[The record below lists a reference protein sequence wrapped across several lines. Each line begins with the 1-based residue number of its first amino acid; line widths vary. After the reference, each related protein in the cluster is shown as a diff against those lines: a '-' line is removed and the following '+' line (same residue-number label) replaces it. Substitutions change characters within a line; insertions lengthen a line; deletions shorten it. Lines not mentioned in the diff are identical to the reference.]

1 MKIILEIWLLF
12 KRRMLE
18 TIRQPVWII
27 SGLMTPLLY
36 IALFAPLL
44 KNVGAVPLNTAQILD
59 SFVPGILTLIAFG
72 SGMGAGW
79 VIIDDLKTG
88 VVERLR
94 VSPASRFSILMGT
107 VLRDIVTFLVPS
119 ILVILISW
127 FLGFEIHI
135 LGLLILIIL
144 LCCLTAIICAWSDS
158 LGLILKNIGSLAAV
172 VTGLQLP
179 LTLLSGVLL
188 PLSLGPKWLQVIAHI
203 NPLYY
208 TVEASRKLA
217 AGMILNT
224 ETLVAFCVIIPLMIL
239 TLWWATRV
247 YRKTI
252 A

>member
-1 MKIILEIWLLF
+1 MKMLLETGLLLKRRILETL
-12 KRRMLE
+12 
-18 TIRQPVWII
+18 RQPVWLF

-44 KNVGAVPLNTAQILD
+44 KNLGQVPLTTAAVLD
-59 SFVPGILTLIAFG
+59 SFVPGVLTLLAFG

-79 VIIDDLKTG
+79 VIIDDLHSG

-94 VSPASRFSILMGT
+94 VSPASRFSLLMGT
-107 VLRDIVTFLVPS
+107 VLRDIITFAVPS
-119 ILVILISW
+119 VIVVFIAW
-127 FLGFEIHI
+127 IFGFAVHLG
-135 LGLLILIIL
+135 GLLLLLLL
-144 LCCLTAIICAWSDS
+144 LCLLTAMISAWSGS
-158 LGLILKNIGSLAAV
+158 LGLIMKQVGSMAAV

-188 PLSLGPKWLQVIAHI
+188 PISLGPAWLRFIAHI

-217 AGMILNT
+217 AGSAANS
-224 ETLVAFCVIIPLMIL
+224 ETLAAFCVIVPLTAIAL
-239 TLWWATRV
+239 AWATRV
-247 YRKTI
+247 YQKAI

>member
-12 KRRMLE
+12 KRRILE
-18 TIRQPVWII
+18 TLREPVWVL

-44 KNVGAVPLNTAQILD
+44 KNIGAIPLNTAQILD

-79 VIIDDLKTG
+79 VIIGDLQSG
-88 VVERLR
+88 VIERLR

-107 VLRDIVTFLVPS
+107 ILRDIVTFVVPS

-127 FLGFEIHI
+127 FLGFEVHI
-135 LGLLILIIL
+135 LGLLVLIIL
-144 LCCLTAIICAWSDS
+144 LCCLTAIISAWSDS
-158 LGLILKNIGSLAAV
+158 LGLILKQIGSLAAV

-179 LTLLSGVLL
+179 VTLLSGVLL
-188 PLSLGPKWLQVIAHI
+188 PISLGPNWLQFIAHI

-217 AGMILNT
+217 AGMIANS
-224 ETLVAFCVIIPLMIL
+224 ETLIAFCVIIPLMVL

-247 YRKTI
+247 YKKAI